1 MRAKYKQLLAN
12 NKFLSAFSYIESSA
26 CAIILIVPIMA
37 NIYWLST
44 VAHLPSDDAACY
56 LKVAYEHY
64 KSFFETPIF
73 PWLRDVYMVRGWTEI
88 LFPIFAIPLLFIFG
102 GNALLSVTALA
113 ASAYAL
119 LVYFTYKLAN
129 LYIDRIPAALAA
141 VVATTMSEY
150 FLRYTVIL
158 HFSESLWL
166 LFSVISFYYII
177 KSEYFTKN
185 RETILGAIFFA
196 LAINIRPVESVTIYL
211 IPMALVLRAHLRS
224 DKDTKVYVR
233 WALSY
238 AFASFFILAIF
249 AFIKIPG
256 PFVFGLAFVSALSL
270 YVIRRKMLPGELANV
285 ELFALI
291 SCAIIVL
298 WWSPKMPELFYYS
311 YQCTFGEA
319 AALTDNHPGLAG
331 KIYILNTL
339 ISTFNIQTLSFLF
352 VLMCATLI
360 VNYKEKIQRDVAV
373 LGGIVA
379 GMLVPIILMLL
390 LTETSSPRRCYVP
403 VFFLTLCMSVFAM
416 KAGKF
421 TLIRTFAIAVLCLMQ
436 LKPLYPFFSNTPKQS
451 WSVTGSFSMDSYR
464 AKDRFA
470 PNFALIDKL
479 NELQITPGSIIA
491 VYSHSTY
498 TPHLRCYEV
507 WSLLLA
513 KSIKNAPYDFRHFRT
528 TTFGQITSPSQQ
540 QYTYLL
546 VDSVGGAG
554 ASQVIPY
561 SQTVEALVQVAT
573 RGDRLPKHTLVNSF
587 EMCGRQ
593 HYLYKAEFGT
603 LSKTGQ
609 GPAGPSGAGAVPG
622 TVYSTTAN
630 NFTGPDWDKGIYI
643 KDGYHTFYFVIKKG
657 EIIPVKVND
666 EVVIADEKG
675 KVTKV
680 TSCPSG
686 SEWISVFVTTTIKIS
701 PKTGGYPNPITCIRQ

>member
-1 MRAKYKQLLAN
+1 MYTKFKALLA
-12 NKFLSAFSYIESSA
+12 KEKSPSAFSYIESSA
-26 CAIILIVPIMA
+26 CAIILIVPILA

-56 LKVAYEHY
+56 LEVAYEHY
-64 KSFFETPIF
+64 KAFFDTPII
-73 PWLRDVYMVRGWTEI
+73 PWLRDVYMVRGWTQI
-88 LFPIFAIPLLFIFG
+88 LFPVFALPLLFIFG
-102 GNALLSVTALA
+102 GNALLSVTVLA

-129 LYIDRIPAALAA
+129 LYISRIPAALAS
-141 VVATTMSEY
+141 VVATTMSAY
-150 FLRYTVIL
+150 FIRYTVIL

-185 RETILGAIFFA
+185 RETVIGAIFFA
-196 LAINIRPVESVTIYL
+196 LTINIRPVESVTICL

-224 DKDTKVYVR
+224 SKEAKAYVR

-238 AFASFFILAIF
+238 AFASFLILVIF

-256 PFVFGLAFVSALSL
+256 PFVFGFAFVSVLSI
-270 YVIRRKMLPGELANV
+270 YVIRCKMLPGKLTNV
-285 ELFALI
+285 ELFSLI

-298 WWSPKMPELFYYS
+298 WWSPKMPELFFYS

-331 KIYILNTL
+331 KIHILKTL
-339 ISTFNIQTLSFLF
+339 LSSFNIQTLAFLF
-352 VLMCATLI
+352 VLACAALI
-360 VNYKEKIQRDVAV
+360 VNYKEKLQSDVAM
-373 LGGIVA
+373 LGGIAV
-379 GMLVPIILMLL
+379 GMLAPIVLMLL
-390 LTETSSPRRCYVP
+390 LTETSTPRRCYVP
-403 VFFLTLCMSVFAM
+403 VFFLTICMSVYAM
-416 KAGKF
+416 RAGKF

-436 LKPLYPFFSNTPKQS
+436 LKPLYPFFSNSPKQS
-451 WSVTGSFSMDSYR
+451 WSVTGSFSMNSYQG
-464 AKDRFA
+464 KNRFA
-470 PNFALIDKL
+470 PNFAIIDKL
-479 NELQITPGSIIA
+479 NELKITPGSIIA

-513 KSIKNAPYDFRHFRT
+513 KSIKKAPYNFRHFRT

-546 VDSVGGAG
+546 VDSIGGAG
-554 ASQVIPY
+554 STQVIPY

-573 RGDRLPKHTLVNSF
+573 SGDRLPKHTLVDSF

-593 HYLYKAEFGT
+593 HYLYKAEFGM
-603 LSKTGQ
+603 LSNTGQ
-609 GPAGPSGAGAVPG
+609 GPGNLSGSGA
-622 TVYSTTAN
+622 VYSTTAH
-630 NFTGPDWDKGIYI
+630 NFSGRDWDKGIHI
-643 KDGYHTFYFVIKKG
+643 KDGYHTFYFIIKKG
-657 EIIPVKVND
+657 ETIPVKVND

-701 PKTGGYPNPITCIRQ
+701 PKTGGYPNPITIIRR